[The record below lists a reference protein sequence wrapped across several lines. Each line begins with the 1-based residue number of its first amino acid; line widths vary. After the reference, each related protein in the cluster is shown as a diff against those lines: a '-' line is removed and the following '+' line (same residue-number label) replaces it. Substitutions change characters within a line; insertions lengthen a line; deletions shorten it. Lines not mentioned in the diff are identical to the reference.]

1 MAYNESHCK
10 SLLLFCAYSATHRLY
25 NAHISHTR
33 SLNKPLKNR
42 IIAFMKNTLFLAIAL
57 LFVGCT
63 GTYKS
68 PDITR
73 VDKESGQVQTL
84 TKAKE
89 FENGIVQAFPD
100 IPIPASHQI
109 DLERSVIFTSP
120 SQTVGKIG
128 LVGRGDVDS
137 LYRFFESQMVAQGWS
152 MVNAF
157 QSATSSLY
165 FAKPGRFVAII
176 IEPTVKGS
184 SRITINVGP
193 E

>member
-1 MAYNESHCK
+1 MR
-10 SLLLFCAYSATHRLY
+10 LTTFTCA
-25 NAHISHTR
+25 AH
-33 SLNKPLKNR
+33 NGD
-42 IIAFMKNTLFLAIAL
+42 MKNTLFLAVAL

-73 VDKESGQVQTL
+73 VNEESGQVQTL

-137 LYRFFESQMVAQGWS
+137 LYRFFEGQMVAQGWS

-176 IEPTVKGS
+176 IEPAGKTAGS
-184 SRITINVGP
+184 SRVTINVGP